1 MDDFSVM
8 KLLCSPYLKITDKQL
23 IFRDIILV
31 KLFSA
36 KKLSYHIITY
46 KISVNNNSSEMQLLD
61 HCYVKDFQIL

>member
-8 KLLCSPYLKITDKQL
+8 KLLCSPSLKITDDQL
-23 IFRDIILV
+23 IFRDIILA
-31 KLFSA
+31 KLSSA

-61 HCYVKDFQIL
+61 HCYVKYFQIL